1 MNPGEPPA
9 DRQPRPAG
17 QAGQAGASNVPE
29 PRAGSGAPRRF
40 DSTALFAGAQEV
52 EIVHDDAIY
61 RLRRTALGKLIL
73 TK

>member
-1 MNPGEPPA
+1 MNPGEPAA
-9 DRQPRPAG
+9 DRQSHP
-17 QAGQAGASNVPE
+17 AGQAGASNAPE
-29 PRAGSGAPRRF
+29 PVPGSGAARRF